1 MDFMNKDTMCYKCG
15 NNVKFM
21 GIDGTESVYP
31 TNGMRSFA
39 AHSVNKI
46 FAVADN
52 GLPPVINIVKYPDL
66 QTVSQLTGKPTH
78 TQVAFLKCNSI
89 ATCHFFRIHPGKEAD
104 QGKRVQVKISYRVVR
119 KQRRTAI
126 SPATQVT
133 CAIYFFVKSKKYLSI
148 QSKHAKLMNID
159 NCMAK

>member
-21 GIDGTESVYP
+21 GVDGTESVYP

-66 QTVSQLTGKPTH
+66 QTVSQLTGKPLNKHIPSLT
-78 TQVAFLKCNSI
+78 
-89 ATCHFFRIHPGKEAD
+89 FFNVPL
-104 QGKRVQVKISYRVVR
+104 VPYRLLV
-119 KQRRTAI
+119 
-126 SPATQVT
+126 SFNVT
-133 CAIYFFVKSKKYLSI
+133 EC
-148 QSKHAKLMNID
+148 
-159 NCMAK
+159 